1 MKNGT
6 VLKWKRDSTSNEK
19 RDSASNEKRDSDLN
33 EKRDRTSNEKRDSKL
48 NEKRDITL
56 KELLSFCDVNVMT
69 ANHCSSRHKLNTL
82 EVMFNVYSGLS
93 RHVSKSKKYGF
104 LRVVWEFACFL
115 YWTFMIFK
123 YCGRA
128 HGFQQKRHRRKLTEF
143 LDKLCFSMLRTK
155 ISV

>member
-1 MKNGT
+1 MKIGTVHKMKKGTVHQMKIGTVHQMKIGIVHQLKNGT
-6 VLKWKRDSTSNEK
+6 VHQMKIGTVHKKKR
-19 RDSASNEKRDSDLN
+19 
-33 EKRDRTSNEKRDSKL
+33 RDSKL

-104 LRVVWEFACFL
+104 LRVV
-115 YWTFMIFK
+115 
-123 YCGRA
+123 
-128 HGFQQKRHRRKLTEF
+128 
-143 LDKLCFSMLRTK
+143 
-155 ISV
+155 